1 MTTTELMVILGGGA
15 LGYWLVAVMWPNLRQ
30 GRRPAPPPVPQ
41 AQSQGQMWHEVLG
54 ITADA
59 TREQIEAAYRARKSE
74 NDPARVAHL
83 APEVGELTRHRNEQ
97 LDLAYDAAL
106 RDLEWLRPRGRE
118 V

>member
-1 MTTTELMVILGGGA
+1 MTTTELMVIVGAGA

-30 GRRPAPPPVPQ
+30 GGRAAPPPVPQ
-41 AQSQGQMWHEVLG
+41 GQALMWHEELG
-54 ITADA
+54 VPADA
-59 TREQIEAAYRARKSE
+59 GREQIDAAYRARKAE
-74 NDPARVAHL
+74 YDPARVAHL
-83 APEVGELTRHRNEQ
+83 ASDIREMSRFRSEQ